1 MGLREIILLA
11 IVVLAG
17 YVGYQLY
24 RVSRV
29 GAGKGSTGTTV
40 PAPPAATD
48 AAADNGGEDDD
59 DFVFERRAVPQAT
72 TPAPADTAPRPEAFQ
87 LELEVRQLRRDIA
100 QQRSELAEL
109 RRLIDELAETVRVQ
123 KQQADA
129 SLTSHGASPE
139 YNEALVFAR
148 RGLDVEAIAERCGIT
163 VAEAELVRSLAR
175 SGDGE
180 AGKAP

>member
-1 MGLREIILLA
+1 MGLRELILLA

-29 GAGKGSTGTTV
+29 GTGRSSTGPAV

-48 AAADNGGEDDD
+48 AAAENGSEDDD
-59 DFVFERRAVPQAT
+59 YVVFDRPAVPIAT
-72 TPAPADTAPRPEAFQ
+72 TPVPADAAPRPEVFQ

-100 QQRSELAEL
+100 QQRTELAEL
-109 RRLIDELAETVRVQ
+109 RRLIDELGDTVRAQ
-123 KQQADA
+123 KEQVEA

-175 SGDGE
+175 SGSGD
-180 AGKAP
+180 AGKAS